1 MIMIERWPYHGDE
14 LQLFELTREEIIR
27 QNRLDN
33 WTRRK
38 AIVRCAIKRW
48 LHTIW
53 D

>member
-1 MIMIERWPYHGDE
+1 MIERWPYHGDE

-27 QNRLDN
+27 QNRRDN

-38 AIVRCAIKRW
+38 AIVLCAIKRW
-48 LHTIW
+48 VHALW